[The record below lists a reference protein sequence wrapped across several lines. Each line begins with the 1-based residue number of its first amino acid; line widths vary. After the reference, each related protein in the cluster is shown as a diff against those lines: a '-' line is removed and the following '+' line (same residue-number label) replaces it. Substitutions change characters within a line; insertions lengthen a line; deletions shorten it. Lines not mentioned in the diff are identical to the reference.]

1 MNDLVDYDYDRRFEL
16 GGVSAVGVVTAAVV
30 LVGVS
35 ALVAVG
41 AWLLGRVEDALVRL
55 PH

>member
-1 MNDLVDYDYDRRFEL
+1 MNDLVDYDYDRRLEL
-16 GGVSAVGVVTAAVV
+16 GGVSAVGIVTTVAV
-30 LVGVS
+30 LVGLS